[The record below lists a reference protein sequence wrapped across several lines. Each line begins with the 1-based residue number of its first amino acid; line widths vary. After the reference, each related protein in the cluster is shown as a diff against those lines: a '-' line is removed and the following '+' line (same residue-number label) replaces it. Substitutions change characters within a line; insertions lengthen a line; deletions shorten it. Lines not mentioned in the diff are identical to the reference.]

1 MLWFLSSS
9 WNSLMSQQ
17 LGHITQLYSWSI
29 FRYFHT
35 GNSVAILSQ
44 LPACL
49 PEKNHRSCC
58 SCTIV
63 VEYSIFNEAG
73 KRTGGV
79 SADGC
84 LHRILFN
91 FFRIQIRSSSEYIK
105 FMLSFRRQA
114 TTSDGRTE
122 LPFAFRALT
131 RLLLFH
137 QLKGFVVLY
146 NSTLHTCDKM
156 KAKSARESGEKHNQS
171 QGIKIPPRDGSW
183 FR

>member
-58 SCTIV
+58 SYTIV
-63 VEYSIFNEAG
+63 VEYRIFNEAG

-91 FFRIQIRSSSEYIK
+91 FFAFK
-105 FMLSFRRQA
+105 FDLAPSILNSCCRLGDKQRRA
-114 TTSDGRTE
+114 TDGRSCHSHSVPWHVFSCSNNLKDLLFYT
-122 LPFAFRALT
+122 
-131 RLLLFH
+131 LLLYTLATRWK
-137 QLKGFVVLY
+137 LKVRRRVVK
-146 NSTLHTCDKM
+146 NI
-156 KAKSARESGEKHNQS
+156 
-171 QGIKIPPRDGSW
+171 IKVRG
-183 FR
+183 